1 MPIDIWYAAPPAD
14 KGLPAAH
21 HHITGYG
28 CQFWG
33 YFGVTLSNSL
43 SISAAHITPKW
54 TSIIVYL
61 SSDLNFGV
69 TECDPFAG
77 GVGASDLKSYGIIK
91 ISGLNNPKIDTHNE
105 ISVSCFEFKYDGGRR
120 LTLVGGAADLKYNG
134 IIEISGPINP
144 KIDTHNI
151 ISVISFEF

>member
-1 MPIDIWYAAPPAD
+1 MPPRPLTKGYPP
-14 KGLPAAH
+14 PT
-21 HHITGYG
+21 ITS
-28 CQFWG
+28 QVM
-33 YFGVTLSNSL
+33 GVELSNSL

-77 GVGASDLKSYGIIK
+77 GGGGASDLKSYGIIK

-105 ISVSCFEFKYDGGRR
+105 IYVSCFEFKCDGGRR
-120 LTLVGGAADLKYNG
+120 LTLAGGAADLKSNG

-144 KIDTHNI
+144 KIDNHNS

>member
-69 TECDPFAG
+69 T
-77 GVGASDLKSYGIIK
+77 ASDLKSYGIIK
-91 ISGLNNPKIDTHNE
+91 ISIPNNPKIDTHNE
-105 ISVSCFEFKYDGGRR
+105 ISVSCFEFKCDGGRR
-120 LTLVGGAADLKYNG
+120 LTLVGGAADLKSNG